1 MMYICEICE
10 AWKDDDYSP
19 AEFIAIVHESADK
32 AGKRGHKNDECPVCE
47 DCFLEHSKEGENE

>member
-1 MMYICEICE
+1 MMYICEICD

-19 AEFIAIVHESADK
+19 AEFIAL
-32 AGKRGHKNDECPVCE
+32 GHKNDEYPVCE